1 MRPHSVAATA
11 AARTIHA
18 TGIVVFFM
26 FMSTMGATLL
36 TSGAAT
42 VQAQQAQQLL
52 AERQQ
57 LDQTLWQVEELAQHH
72 ERRFV
77 QLWDALLHRDDT
89 YDLLKQFPF
98 TVLALGDAG
107 DAEPLDLGIQRTR
120 FGAPSRDLSRT
131 EWAALLDR
139 FERDGYVIDQTEWHH
154 SRFTPAADGRPAR
167 SEVSA
172 VIHAAR
178 EDPPHRVMLQAT
190 LDVTWSPR
198 VDAQDVPIPERIAVA
213 ELSLL
218 DRHAPPA
225 FQEVFQVERTATRFP
240 LEPLIVYDL
249 DGDGLSEII
258 LGGRNM
264 VIWNRGVGQFE
275 AEPFLDDDAH
285 IFSDAAILADFTN
298 DGHVD
303 FIAVD
308 IERYP
313 LLFEGAAAG
322 RFPTAGRRIA
332 DIRFEQ
338 PKSFTAGDVDGDGDL
353 DLFIANYK
361 TAYTGGQMPTPY
373 YDANDGHPAYL
384 LRNNGGGVFSD
395 MTAAAGL
402 EAKRF
407 RRTYSSS
414 FIDLD
419 GDADQDLIVVS
430 DFAGFDMYLN
440 DGRGRFTDVSDQFDE
455 NRHLFAMAHT
465 FGDYDGD
472 GALDFFVIGMSSTT
486 ARRLESLGIGPQDKP
501 EHNALRA
508 AMGYG
513 NRMFLRRGD
522 GYELAAFNDQVAR
535 SGWSWGTSSF
545 DFDNDGDRDI
555 FVANGHISGEST
567 QDYCTTFW
575 RHDIYTDDSQ
585 DNVARESM
593 FQFVM
598 TPLQDTAISWNGYEH
613 KVLWMNQTN
622 QGGGFTNVAYL
633 LGVAFEYDGRAVV
646 TEDLDADGNVDL
658 LVIEFRSGGGA
669 GDNNDHRLH
678 VYQNRLAETGNWIGV
693 RLPDAGAGV
702 SPVGATVTLESRAGQ
717 QIERLVT
724 GDSFSAQHSTT
735 VHFGIG
741 AATRVD
747 AIVIRWA
754 NGATRRMEQPR
765 INQYHTV
772 QPPSETN

>member
-1 MRPHSVAATA
+1 MTKLQSVAATVA
-11 AARTIHA
+11 AHALLFVCLGA
-18 TGIVVFFM
+18 TG
-26 FMSTMGATLL
+26 ALLL
-36 TSGAAT
+36 TRGAAT
-42 VQAQQAQQLL
+42 VRAQQAQQLF
-52 AERQQ
+52 AQRQQ
-57 LDQTLWQVEELAQHH
+57 LDETLWQAEELAQYH
-72 ERRFV
+72 EQRFV
-77 QLWDALLHRDDT
+77 RLWDELLGDDDA
-89 YDLLKQFPF
+89 YDILKRFPF
-98 TVLALGDAG
+98 TVLALGEAG
-107 DAEPLDLGIQRTR
+107 DAEPLDLGIRRTR
-120 FGAPSRDLSRT
+120 FGEPSRDLSEV
-131 EWAALLDR
+131 EWRALLDR
-139 FERDGYVIDQTEWHH
+139 FEREGYVIDQTEWHH
-154 SRFTPAADGRPAR
+154 SRFTPAVDGQPAY

-172 VIHAAR
+172 TIHAAR
-178 EDPPHRVMLQAT
+178 EEPPHRVMLQAT
-190 LDVTWSPR
+190 LDVTWSAR
-198 VDAQDVPIPERIAVA
+198 VDAQDVPIPERIAIA
-213 ELSLL
+213 QLSLL
-218 DRHAPPA
+218 ERHAPPA
-225 FQEVFQVERTATRFP
+225 FQQVFQVERTATRFP
-240 LEPLIVYDL
+240 LEPLIVHDL

-275 AEPFLDDDAH
+275 AQPFLDDDEH
-285 IFSDAAILADFTN
+285 IFSDSAVLADFTN

-313 LLFEGAAAG
+313 LIFEGVEGG
-322 RFPTAGRRIA
+322 RFPEAGRRIA
-332 DIRFEQ
+332 DIKFEQ

-361 TAYTGGQMPTPY
+361 QAYTGGQMPTPY

-384 LRNNGGGVFSD
+384 LRNDGDGVFVD
-395 MTAAAGL
+395 ITAAAGL

-419 GDADQDLIVVS
+419 GDADQDLLVVS
-430 DFAGFDMYLN
+430 DFSGFDMYLN
-440 DGRGRFTDVSDQFDE
+440 DGRGHFTDVSDQFGE
-455 NRHLFAMAHT
+455 SRHLFGMAHT

-472 GALDFFVIGMSSTT
+472 GALDFYVIGMSSTT

-522 GYELAAFNDQVAR
+522 GYELAPFNDQVAR

-555 FVANGHISGEST
+555 FVANGHISGGST

-598 TPLQDTAISWNGYEH
+598 TPLQDTDISWNGYEH
-613 KVLWMNQTN
+613 KVLWMNE
-622 QGGGFTNVAYL
+622 GGGFTDVAYL
-633 LGVAFEYDGRAVV
+633 LGVAFEYDARAVV

-678 VYQNRLAETGNWIGV
+678 VYQNRLAEAGNWIGV
-693 RLPDAGAGV
+693 RLQDAGAGF
-702 SPVGATVTLESRAGQ
+702 SPIGATVTLESSAGR

-724 GDSFSAQHSTT
+724 GDSYSAQHSAT

-741 AATRVD
+741 AATSVD
-747 AIVIRWA
+747 AIEIRWA
-754 NGATRRMEQPR
+754 NGVTQRIEQPEV
-765 INQYHTV
+765 NQYHTV
-772 QPPSETN
+772 DPPSDTD